1 MDLKQV
7 FENEQSLKKINNIL
21 LFALIFVLML
31 SAVAFSRVNKASDG
45 ILEAAENRGK
55 SEQLANELE
64 TSSDELTRMAR
75 SYAETGNKEYLRQYD
90 QVLAIRNG
98 RTAKPKNYNHSYWQL
113 VDINNPQPPKEF
125 GETIALKEEFKRA
138 GFSQKEFEL
147 LKKAENFSLQLAE
160 TERLAF
166 ALLQNDKEGTGE
178 RATRLLFD
186 NNYAKAKR
194 TIKQPIIEFRHE
206 MEKRLERQSVEAVS
220 AYTRARVFFFIMI
233 VLAITLIAL
242 VFFANRKLGILVVKR
257 SKASQAQAEQ
267 ENEQL
272 NNSIINILQS
282 VAQLSQKDLTVRVP
296 VTSDVV
302 GTVSDSI
309 NFLAEETGRV
319 MQEVKTVAGLV
330 KDSSTK
336 VKSQAEHVTQTA
348 DEERQNIEEMSEEL
362 VKATQTMQQ
371 VAQLAAVTNEAGNQV
386 TQVTESALDTVTDTV
401 VGMESIRSTIAESE
415 KRIKRLGERSQ
426 EISSIVNLINTIS
439 ERTHVLALNASMQ
452 AAVAGE
458 AGRGFAVVAEEVQRL
473 AESSQNATKQI
484 ESLVH
489 NIQID
494 TNETINTVNNT
505 ISQVV
510 EGSEHAQKAGEQ
522 MRETQKITAKLVEQV
537 QYIANASDMQREM
550 SEQLLRAVN
559 RIGDST
565 NKTASQI
572 ELQNAETDNLQVAS
586 DRLVEVVSIFKL
598 PE

>member
-1 MDLKQV
+1 MDLKKI
-7 FENEQSLKKINNIL
+7 FENENSVKIINNLLLIL
-21 LFALIFVLML
+21 LLIMLML
-31 SAVAFSRVNKASDG
+31 SFVAFSQVNEASDG
-45 ILEAAENRGK
+45 ILEATENREK
-55 SEQLANELE
+55 SGQLADELDQ
-64 TSSDELTRMAR
+64 SSDELTRMAR
-75 SYAETGNKEYLRQYD
+75 NYIETGNREYLRQYD
-90 QVLAIRNG
+90 QVLAIRSG
-98 RTAKPKNYNHSYWQL
+98 RTPKPKNYTSAYWQL
-113 VDINNPQPPKEF
+113 IDIDNPQSEKEY
-125 GETIALKEEFKRA
+125 GKAIALKTEFKEA
-138 GFSQKEFEL
+138 GFSKREFDL
-147 LKKAENFSLQLAE
+147 LEKAEKLSFKLAE
-160 TERLAF
+160 TDRLAF
-166 ALLQNDKEGTGE
+166 ALLNNGKEGAKS
-178 RATRLLFD
+178 RATSLLFSS
-186 NNYAKAKR
+186 NYAKAQR
-194 TIKQPIIEFRHE
+194 AIKQPISEFRHE
-206 MEKRLERQSVEAVS
+206 MEKRLEHESQEAVRV
-220 AYTRARVFFFIMI
+220 YKNARRFFFVMI
-233 VLAITLIAL
+233 ISAVILIAL
-242 VFFANRKLGILVVKR
+242 VFLSTRQLSKLALEK
-257 SKASQAQAEQ
+257 SLASQEQAER

-330 KDSSTK
+330 KDSSSK
-336 VKSQAEHVTQTA
+336 VKAQAEHVTQTA
-348 DEERQNIEEMSEEL
+348 DEERLSIEEMSEEL
-362 VKATQTMQQ
+362 VKATKTMQQ
-371 VAQLAAVTNEAGNQV
+371 VAELAEVTNEAGNQV
-386 TQVTESALDTVTDTV
+386 TQVTENALDTVTDTV

-510 EGSEHAQKAGEQ
+510 EGSEQAQKAGEQ

-537 QYIANASDMQREM
+537 QYIANASNMQKEM
-550 SEQLLRAVN
+550 SEQLLQAVH
-559 RIGDST
+559 RIGEST
-565 NKTASQI
+565 HKTASQI
-572 ELQNAETDNLQVAS
+572 ELQNTETDSLQVAS

-598 PE
+598 PN